1 MNSPLRYGVVGTG
14 MMGVEHIANI
24 LALDGASVTAAA
36 DPHPPSQMAARVAAG
51 DQSLPVFESH
61 VDLIESG
68 LCDAVVVATPN
79 MTHVGV
85 LLDLMET
92 DLHVLVEKP
101 LCTTVADCRRV
112 CEADAQRDAITWM
125 GLEYRYMPS
134 IARLITEVRQG
145 TVGDVRMVSIREHRF
160 PFLDKVGDWNRFNQN
175 TGGTLVEKC
184 CHYFDLM
191 NHITD
196 SEPVRVYA
204 SGGQDVNHLDETY
217 DGRRP
222 DILDNAY
229 VVVDYRNGV
238 RAMLDLCMFAEG
250 GRNQEEVVV
259 VGDLGKVEAHNP
271 SSEIAIGGRGESR
284 FSPRVEKVVD
294 QRIAHAGLHHGAS
307 YLEHMHFLAAV
318 RGGSHP
324 LVTLEDGLLA
334 VAMGV
339 AAHRSI
345 EQRRPIEM
353 HEVLGPQQD

>member
-1 MNSPLRYGVVGTG
+1 MSSPIRYGVVGTG

-36 DPHPPSQMAARVAAG
+36 DPHPPSQKAARVAAS
-51 DQSLPVFESH
+51 DKSLPVFESH
-61 VDLIESG
+61 IDLIESG

-112 CEADAQRDAITWM
+112 CEADAQRDAITWV
-125 GLEYRYMPS
+125 GLEYRYMPA
-134 IARLITEVRQG
+134 IARLITEVKQG
-145 TVGDVRMVSIREHRF
+145 TVGDLKMVSIREHRF

-196 SEPVRVYA
+196 SEPVRIYA

-259 VGDLGKVEAHNP
+259 VGDLGKLEAHNP
-271 SSEIAIGGRGESR
+271 SGEIAIGGRGENR
-284 FSPRVEKVVD
+284 FTPLVEKVVD
-294 QRIAHAGLHHGAS
+294 RRIAYTGIHHGAS
-307 YLEHMHFLAAV
+307 YIEHMHFLAAV
-318 RGGSHP
+318 RSGSRP

-345 EQRRPIEM
+345 EQHRAIEM
-353 HEVLGPQQD
+353 HEILGPQRD